1 MDSQKLQ
8 LLKRKL
14 EALNYK
20 EHVEASSAPLV
31 DKIVGDL
38 LHTTDSYRDL
48 KLQLAKRS
56 QDLEDQRNQVRAHQA
71 LKTRAR

>member
-1 MDSQKLQ
+1 MDSHNVH

-20 EHVEASSAPLV
+20 EHVDASSAPLV
-31 DKIVGDL
+31 DKLIADV

-48 KLQLAKRS
+48 KLQLAQRS
-56 QDLEDQRNQVRAHQA
+56 QDLEDHRNQVRVPSVQ
-71 LKTRAR
+71 L

>member
-1 MDSQKLQ
+1 MDSHKVH

-20 EHVEASSAPLV
+20 EHVDASSAPLV
-31 DKIVGDL
+31 DKIIADL

-48 KLQLAKRS
+48 KLQLAQRS
-56 QDLEDQRNQVRAHQA
+56 QDLEDHRNQVRVPSVQ
-71 LKTRAR
+71 L